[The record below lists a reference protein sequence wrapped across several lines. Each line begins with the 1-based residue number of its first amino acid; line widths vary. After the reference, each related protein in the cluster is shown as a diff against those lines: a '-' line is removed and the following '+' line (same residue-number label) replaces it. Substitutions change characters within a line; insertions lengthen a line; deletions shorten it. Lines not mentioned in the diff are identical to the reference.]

1 MGGFFFVHLC
11 LVTIKKVVFFTNKNY
26 IMKKFLKVDT
36 ASNGTL
42 IIPADKMV
50 WIATNASTQTLIY
63 QLGAGDEFDIV
74 TITHAD
80 DSAAAGNTMIT
91 YIQDMFIEVAQSKWS
106 ESVLDITANSP
117 KLISN
122 VTFA

>member
-1 MGGFFFVHLC
+1 MGSFFFVHLC

-63 QLGAGDEFDIV
+63 QIGVGDEFDIV

>member
-1 MGGFFFVHLC
+1 MGSFFFVHLC

-36 ASNGTL
+36 ATNGNL

-63 QLGAGDEFDIV
+63 QIGVGDEFDIV

-91 YIQDMFIEVAQSKWS
+91 YIQDMFVEVAQSKWS

-117 KLISN
+117 RLISN
-122 VTFA
+122 VTFE

>member
-1 MGGFFFVHLC
+1 MGSFFFVHLC

>member
-1 MGGFFFVHLC
+1 MGSFFFVHLC

-63 QLGAGDEFDIV
+63 QIGVGDEFDIV

-117 KLISN
+117 RLISN

>member
-1 MGGFFFVHLC
+1 M
-11 LVTIKKVVFFTNKNY
+11 IVFFTKTNY

-36 ASNGTL
+36 ATNGNL

-50 WIATNASTQTLIY
+50 WVATNATTETIIY
-63 QLGAGDEFDIV
+63 QLGVGDEFDIV

-117 KLISN
+117 RLISN

>member
-1 MGGFFFVHLC
+1 MGSFFFVHLC

-36 ASNGTL
+36 ATNGNL

-63 QLGAGDEFDIV
+63 QIGVGDEFDIV

-80 DSAAAGNTMIT
+80 DSAAAGNT
-91 YIQDMFIEVAQSKWS
+91 FIIYFVSKCS
-106 ESVLDITANSP
+106 
-117 KLISN
+117 SN
-122 VTFA
+122 Y

>member
-1 MGGFFFVHLC
+1 MGSFFFVHLC

-80 DSAAAGNTMIT
+80 DSAAAGNTMIA